1 VRIVSLLPS
10 ATEMCFA
17 LGLEDQLGAVTF
29 ECDFPEAARRL
40 PHATTSALEAVTDPG
55 EIDRLVRESMESGQP
70 IYRLDEDLVRTIDPD
85 LVIAQDLCRVCA
97 VPSGQV
103 EIALAKIGHRA
114 RVLSLDPSTVSEVL
128 AGLVAVADAAGVRE
142 RGELLVADLEERMR
156 RVAHN
161 PPPIRKRVL
170 TLEWSDPPFVGG
182 HWVPEM
188 VAIAGG
194 LDVLGALGARSRTV
208 SWGEI
213 DETEFDVVVFMPCG
227 YDLAA
232 AVAEGRTL
240 LGRPELGGAELFAV
254 DATAYFS
261 RPGPRI
267 VEGIEVLAWALDP
280 SKPVPPDGRI
290 ERLR

>member
-1 VRIVSLLPS
+1 MRIVSLLPS

-17 LGLEDQLGAVTF
+17 LGLEEELGAVTF
-29 ECDFPEAARRL
+29 ECDYPEAARHL
-40 PHATTSALEAVTDPG
+40 PHATTSALESVTDPA
-55 EIDRLVRESMESGQP
+55 EIDRLVRQSMESGQP
-70 IYRLDEDLVRTIDPD
+70 IYQLDEALVRSIDPD

-103 EIALAKIGHRA
+103 EDALAKIGHRA
-114 RVLSLDPSTVSEVL
+114 QVLSLDPSTVAEVL
-128 AGLVAVADAAGVRE
+128 GGLLAVADAAGVRE
-142 RGELLVADLEERMR
+142 RGALLVADLEK
-156 RVAHN
+156 RVARVAQN

-194 LDVLGALGARSRTV
+194 LDVLGAPGARSRTV
-208 SWGEI
+208 TWAEI
-213 DETEFDVVVFMPCG
+213 GDAKFDVVIFMPCG

-232 AVAEGRTL
+232 AVSEGQTL
-240 LGRPELGGAELFAV
+240 LRRPELGDAELFAV

-267 VEGIEVLAWALDP
+267 VDGIELLAWALNP
-280 SKPVPPDGRI
+280 GNPQPPAGRI
-290 ERLR
+290 LRLG